1 MDLAKSVDKIK
12 GIYMTRE
19 SIIELLTKK
28 DAHKKKSR
36 TPAKLDFLQS
46 ATGAVLALFIMFH
59 LIFESSILLG
69 KDSMYHLTK
78 IFEAEFIIKGGEP
91 LIISVLAFIVFVIF
105 ITHAM
110 IAMRKFPASYREYK
124 SYKTH
129 RELIQHSDTNL
140 WFIQI
145 SSGFAMFFLGSIHLY
160 VMMTQP
166 QNIGPFASSDRI
178 YSDVMWPM
186 YLMLLVSVVLHA
198 GVGIYRLII
207 KWGLLDGDNPRANR
221 IKSRVVVKSVIVFY
235 LLIGIF
241 SLGTYIKIGYE
252 HRANYG
258 QKYTLEQK

>member
-1 MDLAKSVDKIK
+1 MTKESV
-12 GIYMTRE
+12 
-19 SIIELLTKK
+19 IELLTKK
-28 DAHKKKSR
+28 DAQKKKSR
-36 TPAKLDFLQS
+36 TPARLDFLQS
-46 ATGAVLALFIMFH
+46 ATGAVLALFILFH

-78 IFEAEFIIKGGEP
+78 AFEAEFIIDGGEP
-91 LIISVLAFIVFVIF
+91 LIITGLAFVVFMIF
-105 ITHAM
+105 ILHAA
-110 IAMRKFPASYREYK
+110 IAMRKFPASYSEYK

-145 SSGFAMFFLGSIHLY
+145 SSGFVMFFLGSIHLY
-160 VMMTQP
+160 IMMTQP

-207 KWGLLDGDNPRANR
+207 KWGLLDGENPRANR
-221 IKSRVVVKSVIVFY
+221 IRSRAVVKGFVIFY
-235 LLIGIF
+235 LMIGLF

-252 HRANYG
+252 HRDDYG